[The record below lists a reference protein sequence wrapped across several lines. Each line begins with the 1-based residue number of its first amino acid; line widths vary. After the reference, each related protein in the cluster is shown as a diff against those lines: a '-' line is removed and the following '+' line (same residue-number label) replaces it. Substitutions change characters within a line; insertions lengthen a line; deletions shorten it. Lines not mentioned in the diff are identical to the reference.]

1 VDRVRVLN
9 GKIAGLWT
17 LLVVLFVLTPLVT
30 VIFVSLSAAQYI
42 SFPWDEGWSLQWFT
56 QIPEQS
62 QFLQG
67 AQHSI
72 EVALVAAVVGV
83 VIGTLAAI
91 AITRYSF
98 PGRTLV
104 VMLGSSPLFVPE
116 VMLGVALVL
125 AISQVRMTSPFL
137 ELLLGHIVIILP
149 FVLRV
154 ISASLADFSLDQ
166 ENAAMNLGATRLRAL
181 LRVTFP
187 QVRSGIVAAAVMA
200 FIVSFDNISV
210 SLFVAPPGYEML
222 PVTLYSYAQN
232 SFDGIAAAV
241 SVAMI
246 GISLVGIVILDLV
259 VGLDKLFG
267 GNAT

>member
-1 VDRVRVLN
+1 MDRVRILN
-9 GKIAGLWT
+9 GKIAGVWT
-17 LLVVLFVLTPLVT
+17 ILVLLFVLTPLIT
-30 VIFVSLSAAQYI
+30 IILVSLSAAQFI
-42 SFPWDEGWSLQWFT
+42 SFPWDQGWSFQWFT

-62 QFLQG
+62 QFLDG
-67 AQHSI
+67 ALNSV

-83 VIGTLAAI
+83 VIGTLASI

-98 PGRTLV
+98 PGRGFV

-125 AISQVRMTSPFL
+125 AISQFQLGDPFI

-154 ISASLADFSLDQ
+154 ISASLTDFSLDQ
-166 ENAAMNLGATRLRAL
+166 ENAAVNLGATRLTAL
-181 LRVTFP
+181 LRVTLP

-246 GISLVGIVILDLV
+246 GVSLVAIIILDLI

-267 GNAT
+267 GNAK